1 MQRLLDYSINPVYYK
16 NNLQREKFLFL
27 EDLME
32 EKVAIIGIF
41 VQDIS
46 AAARVNELLHEY
58 ADCIIG
64 RIGIPYR
71 EKSLNIIS
79 VIICAPPDKISALS
93 GKLGRIKGISAK
105 AMQAKTD

>member
-1 MQRLLDYSINPVYYK
+1 
-16 NNLQREKFLFL
+16 
-27 EDLME
+27 ME

-41 VQDIS
+41 IQDVT
-46 AAARVNELLHEY
+46 AAAQVNELLHEY

-64 RIGIPYR
+64 RIGVPYR

-79 VIICAPPDKISALS
+79 VIVDATSDQISTLS

-105 AMQAKTD
+105 AMQAKL

>member
-1 MQRLLDYSINPVYYK
+1 
-16 NNLQREKFLFL
+16 
-27 EDLME
+27 ME

-41 VQDIS
+41 IQDIN
-46 AAARVNELLHEY
+46 AAAQVNELLHEY

-64 RIGIPYR
+64 RIGIPCR

-79 VIICAPPDKISALS
+79 VIVNATSDQISTLS

-105 AMQAKTD
+105 AMQAKI